1 MLLTEISPTAAKIY
15 LILSTLTQLNAD
27 PPIARVP
34 LKTLS
39 RLANLAPRTCSVAL
53 RQLLDLH
60 MLTRLPRRDAAPT
73 AYILAPLHY
82 THLDAPSPT
91 NHAHP
96 HAPTAPNAHPDARPS
111 SANAHPHAPSP
122 ANTPVSDTKTHK
134 AHQDAPNT
142 TKPADELLL
151 DPATIQLFGSLLTPT
166 QKNELL
172 ALAQATHARLDKEP
186 AA

>member
-15 LILSTLTQLNAD
+15 LVLSTLAKPNAD
-27 PPIARVP
+27 PPIAQVP

-39 RLANLAPRTCSVAL
+39 RLANLAPRTCSLAL
-53 RQLLDLH
+53 RQLLDLR

-82 THLDAPSPT
+82 THLDAPPPT

-96 HAPTAPNAHPDARPS
+96 HAPSAPNAPPDARPS
-111 SANAHPHAPSP
+111 PTYAHPHAPSP
-122 ANTPVSDTKTHK
+122 AATPLPNPKTHK

-142 TKPADELLL
+142 TQPAEDLLL
-151 DPATIQLFGSLLTPT
+151 DPATIQLFGSLLTPS
-166 QKNELL
+166 QKTELL
-172 ALAQATHARLDKEP
+172 ALAQATLARLDKEP
-186 AA
+186 SA